1 MSDKSLDQL
10 ISSLKSEAIEA
21 AERESNK
28 ILEEARSQSR
38 KILKAA
44 EEQRDRMLTD
54 AGNEAQAT
62 IRKGESALRQ
72 AARDLHIAVRNNLL
86 KLLGAVLE
94 KEIHAEFTPDLVK
107 SAILKVMEN
116 IGGEVE
122 LKLPE
127 TFEQELAD
135 YIRRRLQQSEDLV
148 SITRDDSI
156 LAGFSITK
164 TNEGWSY
171 DISPEEI
178 AGLLEPYLIGK
189 WVDILKNE
197 EQT

>member
-1 MSDKSLDQL
+1 MSDKTLDQL

-28 ILEEARSQSR
+28 ILEEARAQAQ
-38 KILKAA
+38 KILKGA

-86 KLLGAVLE
+86 ELFRAVLE
-94 KEIHAEFTPDLVK
+94 KEIHRTFTPDLVK
-107 SAILKVMEN
+107 SAVMKVIEN

-122 LKLPE
+122 LKFPE
-127 TFEQELAD
+127 AVEQELAD
-135 YIRRRLQQSEDLV
+135 YIHQRLQTSDDLV
-148 SITRDDSI
+148 SITGDDSI

-171 DISPEEI
+171 RISPEEV
-178 AGLLEPYLIGK
+178 AELLQPHLIGK
-189 WVDILKNE
+189 WIDVLKNE

>member
-1 MSDKSLDQL
+1 MSDKTLDQL

-28 ILEEARSQSR
+28 ILEEARAQAQ
-38 KILKAA
+38 KILKGA

-86 KLLGAVLE
+86 ELFRAVLE
-94 KEIHAEFTPDLVK
+94 KEIHRTFTPDLVK
-107 SAILKVMEN
+107 SAVMKVIEN

-122 LKLPE
+122 LKFPE
-127 TFEQELAD
+127 ALEQELAD
-135 YIRRRLQQSEDLV
+135 YIHQRLQTSDDLV

-171 DISPEEI
+171 RISPEEV
-178 AGLLEPYLIGK
+178 AELLQPHLIGK
-189 WVDILKNE
+189 WVDVLKNE

>member
-1 MSDKSLDQL
+1 MSDKTLDQL

-28 ILEEARSQSR
+28 ILEEARAQAQ
-38 KILKAA
+38 KILKGA

-86 KLLGAVLE
+86 ELFRAVLE
-94 KEIHAEFTPDLVK
+94 KEIHRTFTPDLVK
-107 SAILKVMEN
+107 SAVMKVIEN

-122 LKLPE
+122 LKFPE
-127 TFEQELAD
+127 AVEQELAD
-135 YIRRRLQQSEDLV
+135 YIHQRLQTSDDLV

-171 DISPEEI
+171 RISPEEV
-178 AGLLEPYLIGK
+178 AELLQPHLIGK
-189 WVDILKNE
+189 WVDVLKNE

>member
-1 MSDKSLDQL
+1 MSDKTLDQL

-28 ILEEARSQSR
+28 ILEEARAQAQ
-38 KILKAA
+38 KILKGA

-86 KLLGAVLE
+86 ELFRAVLE
-94 KEIHAEFTPDLVK
+94 KEIHRTFTPDLVK
-107 SAILKVMEN
+107 SAVMKVVEN

-122 LKLPE
+122 LKFPE
-127 TFEQELAD
+127 AFEQELAE
-135 YIRRRLQQSEDLV
+135 YIHQRLQTSDNLV
-148 SITRDDSI
+148 SITGDDSI

-171 DISPEEI
+171 DISPEEV
-178 AGLLEPYLIGK
+178 AELLQPHLIGK
-189 WVDILKNE
+189 WVDVLKNE